1 MRNNIYVMDLC
12 HMIDVFSYYL
22 FETLVILDNTFYEIF
37 RCDFIKFINCRDP
50 CIKYVSLG
58 TYPINKLR

>member
-1 MRNNIYVMDLC
+1 MIMRNNIYVMDLC

-37 RCDFIKFINCRDP
+37 RCDFIKLINCRDMLALVH
-50 CIKYVSLG
+50 IQ
-58 TYPINKLR
+58 